1 MSAAHT
7 VEVAAEERD
16 LRLDRWFRRH
26 FPALAHGH
34 LQKLLRTGQV
44 RLDGKR
50 VRADARLAAGQ
61 KIRVPPLGETPPHEP
76 SPRGT
81 TPRGTTSRGTTSGGT
96 TSGGTTSRETRSEKA
111 AREEA
116 EAQLR
121 GRIIYQDDRLIAINK
136 PAGLA
141 VQGGTKVVQHVDALL
156 DGLCMGAPERPRL
169 VHRLDRD
176 TSGVLLLARD
186 PATAARLTSDFRR
199 KAVRKIYWALVKGVP
214 KIAQGRIDA
223 PLAKKPSERGERV
236 AEDTETGKRAVTYY
250 RVVEQAGCRVAWL
263 ALLPVTGR
271 THQLRVHCALI
282 GTPIVGDVKYGG
294 REASLEGFAH
304 RPHLHAREIVL
315 SHPAERELSIVA
327 RLPPHMAAA
336 WDFLGFD
343 PAYRDDPFRE
353 LSS

>member
-1 MSAAHT
+1 VSTAHT
-7 VEVAAEERD
+7 FEVAAEERD

-61 KIRVPPLGETPPHEP
+61 KIRVPPFGEP

-81 TPRGTTSRGTTSGGT
+81 PP
-96 TSGGTTSRETRSEKA
+96 RETPSEKA

-116 EAQLR
+116 EAELR

-141 VQGGTKVVQHVDALL
+141 VQGGTKVVRHVDALL
-156 DGLCMGAPERPRL
+156 DGLRMGAPERPRL

-214 KIAQGRIDA
+214 KIEQGRIDA
-223 PLAKKPSERGERV
+223 PLAKKPSEQGERV
-236 AEDTETGKRAVTYY
+236 AEDIETGKRAVTYY
-250 RVVEQAGCRVAWL
+250 RVVERAGRRVAWL

-271 THQLRVHCALI
+271 THQLRVHCVLM

-294 REASLEGFAH
+294 REALLEGFA
-304 RPHLHAREIVL
+304 RQPHLHAREVVL
-315 SHPAERELSIVA
+315 NHPAGRELSIVA
-327 RLPPHMAAA
+327 PLPPHMAAA
-336 WDFLGFD
+336 WNFLGFE
-343 PAYRDDPFRE
+343 PSYRDDPFRE